1 MLRVG
6 GGKDRSRE
14 ACDKTMEINQVRNDS
29 GLDQTVKA
37 VRSMPIYPF
46 ILQIII
52 DGVLCQALFF
62 FFFGHAVQLVG
73 SQFLDQ

>member
-1 MLRVG
+1 
-6 GGKDRSRE
+6 
-14 ACDKTMEINQVRNDS
+14 MEINQVRNDS

-62 FFFGHAVQLVG
+62 FFLAMLFSLWDLSSWTSDVTWATKARNPNH
-73 SQFLDQ
+73 